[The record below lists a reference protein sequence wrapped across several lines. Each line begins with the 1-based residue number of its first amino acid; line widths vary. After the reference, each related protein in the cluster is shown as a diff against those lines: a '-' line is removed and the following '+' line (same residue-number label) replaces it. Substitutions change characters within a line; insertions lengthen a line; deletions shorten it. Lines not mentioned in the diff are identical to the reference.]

1 MLSKQFRYIP
11 YIFFFV
17 SIFDNVVLTFGVEIF
32 DLSFFITRVL
42 QIAEI
47 YFIGLTLLYIK
58 QNYVILKE
66 KRKYLLFF
74 YLYCVAYFCYGL
86 YKLFFSSDTLNSRA
100 ATASCLGFMQVGMIF
115 FFQYEEVFIKYSRLW
130 LNKMPLVILFFML
143 PFVNFFNW
151 EIEFVPLC
159 LFLLLWDCLSK
170 RHKLLLI
177 ALILWCFLFNGQRA
191 QIARIGFFLLIL
203 IGSKTFLFKKYVL
216 YTANI
221 ILYVFPITMFLLA
234 SLDIFNIFSDSSQVT
249 GSENIEV
256 AGESLDDDTRTF
268 LYVESI
274 NSAINDDYLMYG
286 NSPASGYYSPTFER
300 MRDEVGFKRLSEVF
314 VINIFTWC
322 GIPGVVFFMLLYMYS
337 SFRCIGMSNNRY
349 MKMFGIAI
357 SVSWLIDWF
366 ANSNYAMGVYHTI
379 IYFMMGLSL
388 NDKLLKMKDL
398 EFKFYFKQ
406 KIYGLTYKRQSK

>member
-11 YIFFFV
+11 YIFFFI

-32 DLSFFITRVL
+32 GLRLFITRAL

-47 YFIGLTLLYIK
+47 YFICLTLLYAK
-58 QNYVILKE
+58 QHYTVLKE

-74 YLYCVAYFCYGL
+74 FLYCVAYFCYGL
-86 YKLFFSSDTLNSRA
+86 YKLFFTSDTLDSRA

-130 LNKMPLVILFFML
+130 LNKIPLVILFFML
-143 PFVNFFNW
+143 PFVAFFHW

-159 LFLLLWDCLSK
+159 LFLLLWDSLSK
-170 RHKLLLI
+170 RHRLLLI
-177 ALILWCFLFNGQRA
+177 ALILWCLLFNGQRA

-203 IGSKTFLFKKYVL
+203 IGSKTFLFKKHVL
-216 YTANI
+216 NTANI
-221 ILYVFPITMFLLA
+221 LLYAFPIAMFILA

-268 LYVESI
+268 LYAESI
-274 NSAINDDYLMYG
+274 NDAIKDNTVLYG
-286 NSPASGYYSPTFER
+286 KSPASGYYSPTFER
-300 MRDEVGFKRLSEVF
+300 MRNEISYNRLSEVF
-314 VINIFTWC
+314 VINIFVWC
-322 GIPGVVFFMLLYMYS
+322 GIPGILFFMFLYMYS
-337 SFRCIGMSNNRY
+337 SFRCLGKSNNRY
-349 MKMFGIAI
+349 MKMFGLAI
-357 SVSWLIDWF
+357 SVSWLMDWF

-398 EFKFYFKQ
+398 EFKYYFKQ